1 MNKEVCIG
9 VGSTGAPGA
18 GAPLYFFQ
26 LTSILVHL
34 LTKVEEPPLVKSSS
48 YAYGMDA
55 AAKKRP
61 NTSGVGKINNYYEDM
76 YIPPYNNI
84 D

>member
-1 MNKEVCIG
+1 MSNILVEYIGFTTHPYLCIG

-34 LTKVEEPPLVKSSS
+34 LQALIVSDVQK
-48 YAYGMDA
+48 
-55 AAKKRP
+55 
-61 NTSGVGKINNYYEDM
+61 
-76 YIPPYNNI
+76 
-84 D
+84 

>member
-1 MNKEVCIG
+1 MGMVTMYSIG

-34 LTKVEEPPLVKSSS
+34 LQALIYIS
-48 YAYGMDA
+48 
-55 AAKKRP
+55 
-61 NTSGVGKINNYYEDM
+61 TSPTSAEFFGALL
-76 YIPPYNNI
+76 I

>member
-1 MNKEVCIG
+1 MRNFVYSKDLEGSCGQYSVANCTG

-34 LTKVEEPPLVKSSS
+34 LQALIVSDVQK
-48 YAYGMDA
+48 
-55 AAKKRP
+55 
-61 NTSGVGKINNYYEDM
+61 
-76 YIPPYNNI
+76 
-84 D
+84 

>member
-1 MNKEVCIG
+1 MRMDNTLVHVYTIIIIINYTQHKSLFFGLNNIPDLHNLLIG

-34 LTKVEEPPLVKSSS
+34 LS
-48 YAYGMDA
+48 
-55 AAKKRP
+55 
-61 NTSGVGKINNYYEDM
+61 
-76 YIPPYNNI
+76 
-84 D
+84 

>member
-1 MNKEVCIG
+1 MVLYNWQVSDIIIDVNKKYLSVVVWVNLYSHCINFVHTIG

-34 LTKVEEPPLVKSSS
+34 LQALIVSDVQKLRSPP
-48 YAYGMDA
+48 
-55 AAKKRP
+55 
-61 NTSGVGKINNYYEDM
+61 
-76 YIPPYNNI
+76 
-84 D
+84 

>member
-1 MNKEVCIG
+1 MLGLGALFKFMYYAELEHLLPGAQRGVGVRNPRFQSRLRVVSSCIG

-34 LTKVEEPPLVKSSS
+34 LS
-48 YAYGMDA
+48 
-55 AAKKRP
+55 
-61 NTSGVGKINNYYEDM
+61 
-76 YIPPYNNI
+76 
-84 D
+84 